1 MQFSSLIVCLQARL
15 IALYHDTGKYT
26 DALALGSQL
35 LKELKKL
42 DDKHLLVEVNLT
54 YHTYV
59 FYI

>member
-1 MQFSSLIVCLQARL
+1 L

-54 YHTYV
+54 YNAH
-59 FYI
+59 ILCINIR

>member
-1 MQFSSLIVCLQARL
+1 L

-54 YHTYV
+54 YKTYI

>member
-1 MQFSSLIVCLQARL
+1 L

-54 YHTYV
+54 VLTPH
-59 FYI
+59 FLYINIR